1 VNRRAEFHPRIES
14 LRGVAALMVAL
25 FHSIHLLPVNGIE
38 YVFLQTASDL
48 HGGGQVVATRLLM
61 LVFNGG
67 AAVSLFFVM
76 SGLVLALSLDR
87 DDRPLSQ
94 LAPAFVARRFFRI
107 YPPLAL
113 NVLVYAA
120 AMWAVSVEWP
130 ALFRSPLPTGR
141 DVFDNLILVGKAVNG
156 ATWSL
161 AVEMLAVPFILI
173 VHLLTRGRRPWV
185 ILVPAVLARIAL
197 FTPWL
202 LLRIHFLYWY
212 LFMFIWGMAIP
223 PLGRPCVQWLSRPL
237 ATAVFGVGV
246 VLLLAARFVFGYWSR
261 TSLGIEGIGATLLI
275 AIVAYGPEIP
285 GVALLDR
292 TVVRFFGR
300 TSYSFYLYHPLL
312 LSLATPL
319 VVAALRSTP
328 LQADYPLVV
337 GFVIAVVTIVAA
349 ALFGKLSFDWI
360 ERPSVRLGRR
370 LEHWLFERRNG
381 QIANRPAIERSLSEG
396 SAP

>member
-1 VNRRAEFHPRIES
+1 VDRRAEFHPRIES

-25 FHSIHLLPVNGIE
+25 FHSIHLLPVNGVPR
-38 YVFLQTASDL
+38 VFMLTASDL
-48 HGGGQVVATRLLM
+48 HGGVQVVATRLCM

-94 LAPAFVARRFFRI
+94 LAPAFVMRRFFRI

-120 AMWAVSVEWP
+120 VMWAVTVEWP
-130 ALFRSPLPTGR
+130 WLFQSPLATVR
-141 DVFDNLILVGKAVNG
+141 EVFDNLILVGKVVNG

-161 AVEMLAVPFILI
+161 AVELLAVPFILI
-173 VHLLTRGRRPWV
+173 VHLLTRGRKPWL
-185 ILVPAVLARIAL
+185 ILVPAAFARIAL

-202 LLRIHFLYWY
+202 LFRIHYLYWY
-212 LFMFIWGMAIP
+212 LFMFVWGMAIP
-223 PLGRPCVQWLSRPL
+223 PLGRPCVQRLSRPV
-237 ATAVFGVGV
+237 AAAVFGVGT
-246 VLLLAARFVFGYWSR
+246 LLLLTARFVFGYSSR
-261 TSLGIEGIGATLLI
+261 TSLGIEGIGATLLVS
-275 AIVAYGPEIP
+275 IVAYGPEIR
-285 GVALLDR
+285 GLALLDR

-312 LSLATPL
+312 LSLATPV
-319 VVAALRSTP
+319 VVAALRPTS
-328 LQADYPLVV
+328 LQVDYPLAV
-337 GFVIAVVTIVAA
+337 GLVIAIVTIVPA
-349 ALFGKLSFDWI
+349 ALAGKLSFDWI

-370 LEHWLFERRNG
+370 LEDWLFERSHR
-381 QIANRPAIERSLSEG
+381 QPAIERSLSEG

>member
-1 VNRRAEFHPRIES
+1 VDRRAEFHPRIES

-38 YVFLQTASDL
+38 HVFLQTASDL
-48 HGGGQVVATRLLM
+48 HGGPQVVATRLLM

-94 LAPAFVARRFFRI
+94 RAPAFMARRFFRI
-107 YPPLAL
+107 YPPLAF

-120 AMWAVSVEWP
+120 VMWAVSVEWRW
-130 ALFRSPLPTGR
+130 LFRAPVPTAH
-141 DVFDNLILVGKAVNG
+141 DVFANLILVDKGVNG

-173 VHLLTRGRRPWV
+173 VHLLTRGRKPWL
-185 ILVPAVLARIAL
+185 ILVPAAFARIAL

-202 LLRIHFLYWY
+202 LLRIHYLYWY
-212 LFMFIWGMAIP
+212 LFMFVWGMAIP
-223 PLGRPCVQWLSRPL
+223 PLGRPCVQRLSRPV
-237 ATAVFGVGV
+237 AAAVFGVGT
-246 VLLLAARFVFGYWSR
+246 LLLLTARFVFGYSSR
-261 TSLGIEGIGATLLI
+261 TSLGIEGIGATLLV
-275 AIVAYGPEIP
+275 AVVAYGPEIR
-285 GVALLDR
+285 GLALLDR

-312 LSLATPL
+312 LSLATPV
-319 VVAALRSTP
+319 VVAALRPTS
-328 LQADYPLVV
+328 LQVDYPLAV
-337 GFVIAVVTIVAA
+337 GFVIAIVTIVPA
-349 ALFGKLSFDWI
+349 ALAGKLSFDWI

-370 LEHWLFERRNG
+370 LEDWLFERSHR
-381 QIANRPAIERSLSEG
+381 QPAIERSLSEG